1 MANLDSSDISEL
13 IATLEAY
20 PYLVSYNGN
29 DLAPLAG
36 APTVEADTDKHDVTL
51 YETGSDPQAS
61 YLTKNNVNVT
71 VNSRNVAA
79 ALTLLQT
86 VKKGD
91 DLLASTAE
99 HSLVFTPITDDT
111 SAKVITFAHACLDAG
126 FSMTAGENEEPNAFP
141 LRFICKAD
149 ATTGLP
155 FAVSAPTP

>member
-1 MANLDSSDISEL
+1 MAGASIDVSDL
-13 IATLEAY
+13 IDALEAY

-36 APTVEADTDKHDVTL
+36 APSVEADTDKHDVTL

-61 YLTKNNVNVT
+61 YVTKNNVNVT
-71 VNSRNVAA
+71 INTRNVAE

-91 DLLASTAE
+91 NLLDSTKE
-99 HSLVFTPITDDT
+99 HSLVFTPITSDT
-111 SAKVITFAHACLDAG
+111 GAKIITFAHACLDVG
-126 FSMTAGENEEPNAFP
+126 FGMTAGENEEPNAFP

-149 ATTGLP
+149 ETTGLP
-155 FAVSAPTP
+155 FALSAVS